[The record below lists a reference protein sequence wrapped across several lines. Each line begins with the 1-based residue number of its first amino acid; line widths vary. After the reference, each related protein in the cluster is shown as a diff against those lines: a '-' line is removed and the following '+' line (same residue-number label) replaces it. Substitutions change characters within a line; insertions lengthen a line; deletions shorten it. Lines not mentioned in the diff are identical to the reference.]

1 MNMYLYG
8 SSSVPKHS
16 ILKMSYSFL
25 IRRYHLRLVS
35 DWIHRIHFFH
45 LRLALPKMKKLMF
58 SVENISDAA
67 KASSIEVNA
76 KISTSK
82 YVSSEDKVA
91 TSTIKLILSSDVG
104 RSILLELDSTR

>member
-1 MNMYLYG
+1 
-8 SSSVPKHS
+8 
-16 ILKMSYSFL
+16 
-25 IRRYHLRLVS
+25 
-35 DWIHRIHFFH
+35 
-45 LRLALPKMKKLMF
+45 MKKLKF